1 VSESSGASRLTTHD
15 AVARAVSARAFLHSR
30 RRRVRPTAYQLYTV
44 VVVGAIAGALGHGL
58 IGTLVGGGLS
68 LNSLALFGPA
78 ALLLLL
84 LAAARF
90 GRWHGPVSFSPADV
104 ALLLTAPIA
113 SEELVRPKLDHAMLA
128 GAAIGAAIGS
138 GVVVL
143 IAGGPAGLGFAR
155 AIAAVLGFCALSLL
169 ATAVSWLVQSSRRVT
184 QLLGRA
190 TPVVAAGALVFVL
203 IGATVGHSVGIWSGP
218 WGWALAPLVGRT
230 AWPLATGV
238 LLVVAVGVAFYAR
251 RLAGV
256 SSVESFLTRA
266 GARSALTAGVYTLNY
281 RGAALAY
288 RAAHPT
294 EPASRIALSARRR
307 LVVPRPRRAALAI
320 LWRDAVAITRNP
332 SRFAWAA
339 GLAAASTIEALT
351 HPGRLLPAGLAATGI
366 YFAAALLIE
375 PLRVD
380 VDYPDRS
387 AVLLSWGFARVLRA
401 HCVLPLV
408 ALIGTTTVTIVLA
421 VVTGLAGPALLLVIP
436 TLLVPLIGVAVFAS
450 ARAARRGG
458 RVSEDLL
465 GQLMTTDPSNPGSIV
480 IFALLLAP
488 WLIAT
493 VVILG
498 GVIALIGRH

>member
-1 VSESSGASRLTTHD
+1 VTESLRVVGDSTHD
-15 AVARAVSARAFLHSR
+15 AVARAAAARSFLRSR
-30 RRRVRPTAYQLYTV
+30 RRRVRPTAYQLYAI

-58 IGTLVGGGLS
+58 LGTLVGGGLS

-78 ALLLLL
+78 ALLLIL

-128 GAAIGAAIGS
+128 GAATGAAIGAA
-138 GVVVL
+138 VVLL
-143 IAGGPAGLGFAR
+143 IAGGPAGLGAVR
-155 AIAAVLGFCALSLL
+155 ATAAVAGICGLALL
-169 ATAVSWLVQSSRRVT
+169 ATAVSWLVQSSRRT
-184 QLLGRA
+184 TDLLGRA
-190 TPVVAAGALVFVL
+190 SPLIAGAALTLVL
-203 IGATVGHSVGIWSGP
+203 LAATVGHSVAVWSGP
-218 WGWALAPLVGRT
+218 WGWALAPVVGQ
-230 AWPLATGV
+230 AGWPLATGV
-238 LLVVAVGVAFYAR
+238 LTVLAVSVAFFAR
-251 RLAGV
+251 RLAGA

-266 GARSALTAGVYTLNY
+266 GARSALAAGVYTLNY

-288 RAAHPT
+288 RAAQPT
-294 EPASRIALSARRR
+294 RSGPRTGVSGRWQ

-320 LWRDAVAITRNP
+320 LWRDTVAITRNP

-339 GLAAASTIEALT
+339 GLAAAATLEALT

-380 VDYPDRS
+380 VDYPERS
-387 AVLLSWGFARVLRA
+387 ALLLSWGFARVLRA

-408 ALIGTTTVTIVLA
+408 TL
-421 VVTGLAGPALLLVIP
+421 VVTTALTILVAVGVGLAGPALLLLIP
-436 TLLVPLIGVAVFAS
+436 TLLLPLVGVAVFAS

-458 RVSEDLL
+458 RVSESLL
-465 GQLMTTDPSNPGSIV
+465 SGLMSTDPSNPGSIV
-480 IFALLLAP
+480 IIALLLAP

-493 VVILG
+493 VAILG
-498 GVIALIGRH
+498 AVIALIGRH

>member
-1 VSESSGASRLTTHD
+1 VTRPPGVASLATHD
-15 AVARAVSARAFLHSR
+15 AVARAVAARSFLRSR
-30 RRRVRPTAYQLYTV
+30 RRRVRPTAYQLYAI

-78 ALLLLL
+78 ALLLML

-104 ALLLTAPIA
+104 ALLLTAPVA
-113 SEELVRPKLDHAMLA
+113 SEELVRPKLDHAMLT
-128 GAAIGAAIGS
+128 GAAIGAAIGA
-138 GVVVL
+138 GVVL
-143 IAGGPAGLGFAR
+143 LTAGGPAGLGVAR
-155 AIAAVLGFCALSLL
+155 TIAAVIGVCGLALL
-169 ATAVSWLVQSSRRVT
+169 ATAVSWLVQSSRRAT

-190 TPVVAAGALVFVL
+190 TPLIAGGALALVL
-203 IGATVGHSVGIWSGP
+203 LGATVGHSSGIWSGP
-218 WGWALAPLVGRT
+218 WGWALAPVVGQ
-230 AWPLATGV
+230 AGWPLASSV
-238 LLVVAVGVAFYAR
+238 LAVLAVGVALYAR

-288 RAAHPT
+288 RAAQPT
-294 EPASRIALSARRR
+294 RSGSRIASSAHWRFA
-307 LVVPRPRRAALAI
+307 VPRPKRAGLAI

-339 GLAAASTIEALT
+339 GLAAAATLEALT
-351 HPGRLLPAGLAATGI
+351 HPGRLLPAALAATGI

-408 ALIGTTTVTIVLA
+408 ALIGTTAVTIVIA
-421 VVTGLAGPALLLVIP
+421 VLTGLAGPALLLVVP
-436 TLLVPLIGVAVFAS
+436 TLLVPLVGVAVFAA

-465 GQLMTTDPSNPGSIV
+465 GQLMSTDPSNPGSIV

-488 WLIAT
+488 WLIAA

-498 GVIALIGRH
+498 AAIALIGRH